1 VVIERLLFQLSTPEW
16 VQDFINAD
24 NQVWLPWLQRQP
36 GFIQKTHQVYPGG
49 QVETLL
55 FWKNKASWDRAAS
68 SPELP
73 TIDLMF
79 RNRIGSIYYL
89 VRAS

>member
-1 VVIERLLFQLSTPEW
+1 MVTERLLFQVNPSL
-16 VQDFINAD
+16 VNDFIVAD

-36 GFIQKTHQVYPGG
+36 GFIKKVHEVRSGG
-49 QVETLL
+49 QVETLI
-55 FWKNKASWDRAAS
+55 FWKDKASWDRAAS

-79 RNRIGSIYYL
+79 RNRIGSVYSLI
-89 VRAS
+89 RSS